1 MDEGTYQI
9 GVDAQ
14 AGRYKTIVP
23 DDSVGCYWERL
34 KDDKGGLNSIIAND
48 NVNPGGRASVTLKK
62 GEFFNSHGCGT
73 WKKV

>member
-1 MDEGTYQI
+1 M
-9 GVDAQ
+9 
-14 AGRYKTIVP
+14 
-23 DDSVGCYWERL
+23 GCYWERL